1 VSKPDRTPRQSGT
14 ILGGAGVLVV
24 GRYVVA
30 ALGWVGTV
38 IIVRQLT
45 EAEWG
50 RYSFIVSLLGIIGFI
65 ADLKLSRIVL
75 RDVIDADAEQ
85 ASHVVG
91 SYVGL
96 RLVIGVVS
104 YAIAIAWVVIGGY
117 PQDVVLGTA
126 VIGLN
131 LIILS
136 GAFGIILLFE
146 ARLWLRDVAVANALG
161 QVVQFLMTV
170 AVAAIGIASI
180 LWFSW
185 ATVVNSVVVVLWL
198 MLITH
203 RTTGLRLHVNGSQWW
218 LWMKEAA
225 PLALGAALDT
235 IYFRIDIVMLAA
247 IGTYSAVGF
256 YSVGYKFSDLLG
268 AVPLA
273 VVTPALTYM
282 VAAWPKD
289 VPEFRRTFRHS
300 LIILTVGALGAA
312 VCFIVYAKPL
322 VSTLYTERYAAATDA
337 ARLLVVGQSLHFFTL
352 LAFTTLVAVSRNR
365 LYPVAMLVGVAVN
378 IALNFALIP
387 QYSYEGSGWATVI
400 TEVFV
405 LSVLTFGVLRIPGIR
420 PLPWL
425 AMGKCVVAAA
435 VAFVVGWALLET
447 VPWPIGGLVMG
458 LTYLGLVHV
467 MRPDGPGGLRA
478 LAGSPR
484 DDLATEVADEAGPV
498 PRADFGPAPDRE
510 D

>member
-1 VSKPDRTPRQSGT
+1 M
-14 ILGGAGVLVV
+14 V

-50 RYSFIVSLLGIIGFI
+50 RFSFILSLLGIIGFI

-75 RDVIDADAEQ
+75 RDVIDADAEV
-85 ASHVVG
+85 AGRVVG

-96 RLVIGVVS
+96 RLLIGIVS
-104 YAIAIAWVVIGGY
+104 YALAVAWVVIGGY
-117 PQDVVLGTA
+117 PQEVVLGTA
-126 VIGLN
+126 ISGLN

-161 QVVQFLMTV
+161 QLVQFVMTV
-170 AVAAIGIASI
+170 AIAIAGVASI

-185 ATVVNSVVVVLWL
+185 ATVVNSIVLVLWIFVV
-198 MLITH
+198 MR
-203 RTTGLRLHVNGSQWW
+203 RTTGLRMHIEGRQWW

-225 PLALGAALDT
+225 PLALGSALDT

-247 IGTYSAVGF
+247 IGSYSAVGF

-273 VVTPALTYM
+273 VVTPALTMM
-282 VAAWPKD
+282 VASWPKD
-289 VPEFRRTFRHS
+289 VPQFRRTFRHS
-300 LIILTVGALGAA
+300 LIILTVGALGAC
-312 VCFIVYAKPL
+312 VCFVVYAAPL
-322 VSTLYTERYAAATDA
+322 VSTLYTDRYAAATDA

-352 LAFTTLVAVSRNR
+352 LAFTTLVAVGRNK
-365 LYPVAMLVGVAVN
+365 LYPVAMLLGVVVN
-378 IALNFALIP
+378 IVLNFALIP
-387 QYSYEGSGWATVI
+387 DYSYTGSGWATVI
-400 TEVFV
+400 TEVIV
-405 LSVLTFGVLRIPGIR
+405 ATILTVGVLRIPGIR
-420 PLPWL
+420 PLPL
-425 AMGKCVVAAA
+425 RAIGKCVVAAV
-435 VAFVVGWALLET
+435 VAFVVGVALLHR
-447 VPWPIGGLVMG
+447 VPWPIGGAVMA

-467 MRPDGPGGLRA
+467 MRVDGPGGLRT
-478 LAGSPR
+478 LTGDPR
-484 DDLATEVADEAGPV
+484 DDLDPPAAPEPGPPATDS
-498 PRADFGPAPDRE
+498 RS
-510 D
+510 